1 MSWYVEE
8 RKKRDSRQLSLPPR
22 LQVPQLLNKND
33 NGFDEKNTA
42 VAFVLTTFAAS
53 VLSGVFSNLP
63 IPLGP
68 GLGGSTFVAY
78 SVLDGLSEEITR
90 QDRKEALTICFLS
103 GILMLILSPLAILLV
118 SLSPDSV
125 KSAIPVGLGMVFA
138 LNGFLQME
146 LIETD
151 ADIGLKQHSFSIR
164 TLLAMLGLTVIALLH
179 QKGFHA
185 GMLIPIA
192 SITLI
197 SWIGNITPWPEAV
210 VDVPSLG
217 SFDVDFTLSSVKNHI
232 GKCALSVFG
241 KSLIYITRKKKIT
254 RLRKSNTGLY
264 LIAIFDIFGIAYGVS
279 LAADLVH
286 PASLSSKEQPLLLDN
301 NNVEEMKQEDSEVNE
316 EQSKD
321 ELPGLTTVF
330 VTCALA
336 TVVSSCLGCTPVI
349 ALGESFV
356 RIF

>member
-1 MSWYVEE
+1 
-8 RKKRDSRQLSLPPR
+8 
-22 LQVPQLLNKND
+22 LNKND

-53 VLSGVFSNLP
+53 VMGGVFSNLP

-68 GLGGSTFVAY
+68 GLGGSTFIAY
-78 SVLDGLSEEITR
+78 SVLDGLSKEITR

-151 ADIGLKQHSFSIR
+151 ADIGLKQHSFSTR
-164 TLLAMLGLTVIALLH
+164 TLLAMLGLMVIAILH
-179 QKGFHA
+179 QKGCHA

-197 SWIGNITPWPEAV
+197 SWIAKITPWPEAV
-210 VDVPSLG
+210 VEFPSLG
-217 SFDVDFTLSSVKNHI
+217 SFDVDFTLSSVKDHI

-241 KSLIYITRKKKIT
+241 KSYIT
-254 RLRKSNTGLY
+254 
-264 LIAIFDIFGIAYGVS
+264 
-279 LAADLVH
+279 
-286 PASLSSKEQPLLLDN
+286 
-301 NNVEEMKQEDSEVNE
+301 
-316 EQSKD
+316 
-321 ELPGLTTVF
+321 
-330 VTCALA
+330 
-336 TVVSSCLGCTPVI
+336 
-349 ALGESFV
+349 
-356 RIF
+356 

>member
-1 MSWYVEE
+1 M
-8 RKKRDSRQLSLPPR
+8 
-22 LQVPQLLNKND
+22 NKND

-53 VLSGVFSNLP
+53 VGGVFSNLP
-63 IPLGP
+63 IPLGRIGWIYFHRVFCP
-68 GLGGSTFVAY
+68 GR
-78 SVLDGLSEEITR
+78 SVQEITR

-151 ADIGLKQHSFSIR
+151 ADIGLKQHSFSTR
-164 TLLAMLGLTVIALLH
+164 TLLAMLGLMVIAILH
-179 QKGFHA
+179 QKGCHA

-197 SWIGNITPWPEAV
+197 SWIAKITPWPEAV
-210 VDVPSLG
+210 VEFPSLG
-217 SFDVDFTLSSVKNHI
+217 SFDVDFTLSSVKDHI

-241 KSLIYITRKKKIT
+241 KSYIT
-254 RLRKSNTGLY
+254 
-264 LIAIFDIFGIAYGVS
+264 
-279 LAADLVH
+279 
-286 PASLSSKEQPLLLDN
+286 
-301 NNVEEMKQEDSEVNE
+301 
-316 EQSKD
+316 
-321 ELPGLTTVF
+321 
-330 VTCALA
+330 
-336 TVVSSCLGCTPVI
+336 
-349 ALGESFV
+349 
-356 RIF
+356 